1 MKLSLMDMYQY
12 WLAEILTW
20 IENTGN
26 TDTYYTII
34 LLGAVIGVFFLL
46 LLIRA
51 ILGWMMKTNTLIAL
65 MAEQNQIQSERNAI
79 LEDMLAVMRDRRV
92 ESR

>member
-1 MKLSLMDMYQY
+1 MDMYQY

-34 LLGAVIGVFFLL
+34 LLGVVIGVFFLL

-51 ILGWMMKTNTLIAL
+51 ILGWMTKTNTIIAL

-92 ESR
+92 DSR